1 MAHCTYNQLFFLAE
15 FQEKSSD
22 QITAIIAEADRQV
35 DAYLSASGVGTGTT
49 DAATSASLALS
60 RALLL
65 ELEYQ
70 VGMTNKNDHD
80 FSPPA
85 DISNRIKDLR
95 SEAFQILDNYIA
107 IQSSLATPRRTRLM
121 RVN

>member
-85 DISNRIKDLR
+85 DISYRIKDLR